1 MTKTMLKSEAP
12 ASGSVLKSFFS
23 AAPYK
28 RTQGRIARFAT
39 FAALA
44 AAFALGALRMYGLWP
59 SFPGW
64 IQSLPIPMARFAV
77 PTAFFAITAYLC
89 HRLVNIPSFADF
101 LISVE
106 AEMNKVS
113 WPTQKEVVRSSLV
126 VIVMIIT
133 LVVVLFAFDFLWTF
147 LLRDVLGVLKSGV
160 SGGSE

>member
-1 MTKTMLKSEAP
+1 MLKHERPEADS
-12 ASGSVLKSFFS
+12 ALKSFFTS
-23 AAPYK
+23 VPYK

-39 FAALA
+39 FLALTAVFALA
-44 AAFALGALRMYGLWP
+44 ALRMYGLWP
-59 SFPGW
+59 SYPSW
-64 IQSLPIPMARFAV
+64 IQNLPIPMARFLLPIV
-77 PTAFFAITAYLC
+77 FFAVTAWIC
-89 HRLVNIPSFADF
+89 RCIVNIPWVADF

-113 WPTQKEVVRSSLV
+113 WPTQKEVFRSSVV

-133 LVVVLFAFDFLWTF
+133 LVVVLFGFDFLWTF